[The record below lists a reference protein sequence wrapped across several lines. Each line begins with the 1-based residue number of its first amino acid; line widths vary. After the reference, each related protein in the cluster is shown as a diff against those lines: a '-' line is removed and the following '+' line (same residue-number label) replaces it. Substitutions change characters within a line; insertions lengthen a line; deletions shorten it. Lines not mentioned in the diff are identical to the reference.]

1 MYSCMNDLCSPFYV
15 TEPSFIGTVNTT
27 LAIHCIL
34 QHHTVLII
42 LINAGHDNMPFVC
55 VGDVFSSQYDAGAS
69 IALQALEW
77 RWSGLKFNSSV
88 TSSVLVSIKPIRL
101 SRNLTWHQE
110 LNLTSVKKG
119 VKIISSVTLMTFA
132 PPASYCDLEFTAAV
146 LISNS
151 WTSDIFRSEVGF
163 V

>member
-42 LINAGHDNMPFVC
+42 LINAGHDNMAFVC

-69 IALQALEW
+69 IALRALE
-77 RWSGLKFNSSV
+77 
-88 TSSVLVSIKPIRL
+88 
-101 SRNLTWHQE
+101 
-110 LNLTSVKKG
+110 
-119 VKIISSVTLMTFA
+119 
-132 PPASYCDLEFTAAV
+132 
-146 LISNS
+146 
-151 WTSDIFRSEVGF
+151 
-163 V
+163 